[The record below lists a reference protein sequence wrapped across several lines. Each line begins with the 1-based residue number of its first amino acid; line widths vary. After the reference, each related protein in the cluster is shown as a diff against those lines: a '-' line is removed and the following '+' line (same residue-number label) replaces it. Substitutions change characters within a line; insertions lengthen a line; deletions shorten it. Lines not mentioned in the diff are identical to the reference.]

1 LPTDIAILHARQ
13 GEQCPAGMDTDTI
26 LGLLDEKARVQAFEA
41 CLKKLESAPRLDFE
55 VLRVCVKL
63 HPPLNIAS
71 GDDSRTTPSQDQDDI
86 NASTRTVDG
95 SALNQRLCSLL
106 TARIPHEPLDS
117 DHFYEL
123 AEILCSD
130 GPFANLIF
138 RGNIHVALVA
148 LLPKISDREPT
159 LEEEFEAGR
168 KATAYLTLLKC
179 SYWLPSS
186 RNHAIDPG
194 SLRFLA
200 QFAGLQSVEHVIY
213 DAISAFLSLLRREE
227 RIIVAPPADLSQSWL
242 KLDPVSGQVEMSGS
256 VIDGSLWDRLR
267 WQTYKQQV
275 IGELNE
281 FAVQYLLV

>member
-1 LPTDIAILHARQ
+1 
-13 GEQCPAGMDTDTI
+13 MDTDTI

-41 CLKKLESAPRLDFE
+41 CLKKLESAPQLDLE

-71 GDDSRTTPSQDQDDI
+71 GNNSQVPPLQNQDETY
-86 NASTRTVDG
+86 ASKQIVDG
-95 SALNQRLCSLL
+95 PAPNQKLCSLL

-117 DHFYEL
+117 DHFYQL
-123 AEILCSD
+123 ADILCSD

-138 RGNIHVALVA
+138 RENIHVALVA
-148 LLPKISDREPT
+148 LLPEISDREPT
-159 LEEEFEAGR
+159 LDEESQAGH

-179 SYWLPSS
+179 SYQLPSS
-186 RNHAIDPG
+186 RNHVIDPG
-194 SLRFLA
+194 SLRFLT
-200 QFAGLQSVEHVIY
+200 QFVGVQSVEHVIY

-227 RIIVAPPADLSQSWL
+227 PIVIAPPADLSQSWL

-281 FAVQYLLV
+281 FAVQFLLV

>member
-1 LPTDIAILHARQ
+1 
-13 GEQCPAGMDTDTI
+13 MDTDTI

-41 CLKKLESAPRLDFE
+41 CLKKLESAPQLDLE
-55 VLRVCVKL
+55 VLRLCVKL
-63 HPPLNIAS
+63 RPPLNIAS
-71 GDDSRTTPSQDQDDI
+71 GDDNRITPPQDRDKT
-86 NASTRTVDG
+86 NASTSNVDA
-95 SALNQRLCSLL
+95 SALNQKLCSLL

-117 DHFYEL
+117 DHFYDL
-123 AEILCSD
+123 ADVLCSD

-138 RGNIHVALVA
+138 RENIHVALVA
-148 LLPKISDREPT
+148 LLPEISDHEPT
-159 LEEEFEAGR
+159 LDKEFEAGH

-194 SLRFLA
+194 SLRFLT
-200 QFAGLQSVEHVIY
+200 QFAGLQLVEEVFH
-213 DAISAFLSLLRREE
+213 DAISALLSLLRRGE
-227 RIIVAPPADLSQSWL
+227 RIVVAPPADLSQSWL
-242 KLDPVSGQVEMSGS
+242 KLDPVSGQLEMSGS

-281 FAVQYLLV
+281 FVVQTHLV